1 MKAIMLKFKALGLF
15 AMMAMALFSC
25 SDDDDDND
33 ASKSFL
39 EKHGG
44 TVWKF
49 EEPVSGAAIYAQIN
63 NTESNPFEI
72 WISFDGN
79 CFIYE
84 SITDAGNV
92 EVLENTENK
101 VVIRIDEG
109 PSEYSILQL
118 TVTGDVLAVN
128 SKFYEDGQL
137 DDDET
142 FVLQKTN
149 DNPDDLVECGF

>member
-1 MKAIMLKFKALGLF
+1 MKAIMLKFRALGLF
-15 AMMAMALFSC
+15 TMMALALFSC
-25 SDDDDDND
+25 SDDDND
-33 ASKSFL
+33 VEKSFL

-44 TVWKF
+44 SVWKF

-84 SITDAGNV
+84 SIIDAGNV

-137 DDDET
+137 EDDET
-142 FVLQKTN
+142 FVLQRTN
-149 DNPDDLVECGF
+149 ENPDDLVECGF

>member
-1 MKAIMLKFKALGLF
+1 MKAIMLKFRALGLLT
-15 AMMAMALFSC
+15 MMALALFSC
-25 SDDDDDND
+25 SDDDDND

-49 EEPVSGAAIYAQIN
+49 EEPVSGAAIFAQIN
-63 NTESNPFEI
+63 NSEANPFEI
-72 WISFDGN
+72 WISFDGT
-79 CFIYE
+79 CFFYE
-84 SITDAGNV
+84 SITDTGNI

-109 PSEYSILQL
+109 ATEYSILQL

-137 DDDET
+137 EDDET
-142 FVLQKTN
+142 FVLQKTS
-149 DNPDDLVECGF
+149 DNPDDLVLCEF

>member
-1 MKAIMLKFKALGLF
+1 MRATMLKFRALGLF
-15 AMMAMALFSC
+15 TMMALALFSC
-25 SDDDDDND
+25 SDDDND
-33 ASKSFL
+33 ASTSFL

-49 EEPVSGAAIYAQIN
+49 EEPVSGAAIFAQIN
-63 NTESNPFEI
+63 NSEANPFEI
-72 WISFDGN
+72 WISFGEDT

-84 SITDAGNV
+84 SIMDAGNT
-92 EVLENTENK
+92 EVLENNENK

-118 TVTGDVLAVN
+118 SVSGNVLAVN

-137 DDDET
+137 EDDET
-142 FVLQKTN
+142 FVLQKTS
-149 DNPDDLVECGF
+149 DNPDDLVLCGF